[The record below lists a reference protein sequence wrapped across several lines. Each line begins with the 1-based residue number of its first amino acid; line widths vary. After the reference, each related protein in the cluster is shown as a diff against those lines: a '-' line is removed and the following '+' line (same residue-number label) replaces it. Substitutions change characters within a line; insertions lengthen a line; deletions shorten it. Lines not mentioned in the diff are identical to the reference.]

1 MPVVGY
7 GPWRY
12 DTAKYPLAR
21 EWAQYLIKT
30 IGDEPGLAMWD
41 VMNEPDWP
49 TGPKEWVEREFA
61 TSKFLA
67 KTFHELDP
75 NTPVTIGAAF
85 DDQIGR
91 LCGCASVS

>member
-1 MPVVGY
+1 MPVVNY

-21 EWAQYLIKT
+21 EWAKFLIDS
-30 IGDEPGLAMWD
+30 IGKEPGLAMWD

-61 TSKFLA
+61 TAKFLA
-67 KTFHELDP
+67 NTIIVSPQDDLPSANVLNSAAHLKPNQGSGEL
-75 NTPVTIGAAF
+75 
-85 DDQIGR
+85 
-91 LCGCASVS
+91 